1 MEDQQFSRE
10 PYTLYVANIPKTVP
24 QSEIEDLFKP
34 MDGYMDINLLKDKD
48 TSQFKGVA
56 FINFQTVENA
66 QDAIRKYNKTIQWG
80 SEIVVDYSDK
90 TKQRNKELMPAYALI
105 QGPEPKEDRMNNI
118 TKTLSIV
125 APIEI
130 LIGTLIDKRETKPKI
145 RSKIIEKMGNDAEDI
160 EPLINE
166 LADRV
171 IQRRRTSNY

>member
-1 MEDQQFSRE
+1 MEDQKE
-10 PYTLYVANIPKTVP
+10 PYTLYVANIPKNIP
-24 QSEIEDLFKP
+24 QNEIEELFKS
-34 MDGYMDINLLKDKD
+34 MDGYLGINLLRDKEN
-48 TSQFKGVA
+48 QFRGVA
-56 FINFQTVENA
+56 FINFLNLENA
-66 QDAIRKYNKTIQWG
+66 QDAIRRYNKTIQWG

-90 TKQRNKELMPAYALI
+90 TKQRNKELMPAYTLI

-118 TKTLSIV
+118 SRTLAIV

-145 RSKIIEKMGNDAEDI
+145 RSKIIEKMGESAEDI

-171 IQRRRTSNY
+171 IQRRRSNKY